1 MDREKMRIIEERRIG
16 AMQTLD
22 SVKRHI
28 KETKPSNLLLL
39 TILKPSLRV
48 TFNLRRALKR
58 QKCVFWLKHLV
69 NVTFHTLLNQL
80 WVLDRNQ
87 LISEA

>member
-1 MDREKMRIIEERRIG
+1 MDREKMRIIEESRIG
-16 AMQTLD
+16 ATQTLD
-22 SVKRHI
+22 SVKMHI
-28 KETKPSNLLLL
+28 KDTKPYNLLLS
-39 TILKPSLRV
+39 TILKPSLWV
-48 TFNLRRALKR
+48 IINLRRALVR